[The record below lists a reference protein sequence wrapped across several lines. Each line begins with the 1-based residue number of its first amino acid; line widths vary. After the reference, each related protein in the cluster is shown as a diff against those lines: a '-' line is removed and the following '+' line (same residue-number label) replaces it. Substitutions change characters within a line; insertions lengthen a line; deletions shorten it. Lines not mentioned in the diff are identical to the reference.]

1 MDPIAQAFTRIN
13 RTDFLPVETRRF
25 ASEDAP
31 LSIGYQQTN
40 SQPSTVK
47 AMLKLLAVHPG
58 HRVLDVGAGSGWSSA
73 LLGSLVGD
81 QGEVIGVERIPELVS
96 TARAANAQQNQPWV
110 HIRQATDGELGA
122 PGEAPF
128 DRILVSAMANALP
141 EQLVEQLGEGG
152 VMVIP
157 VAGEMLRVRQG
168 HRGPKITRHGK
179 FKFVPL
185 RED

>member
-13 RTDFLPVETRRF
+13 RTDFLPVEIREF
-25 ASEDAP
+25 ASVDAP
-31 LSIGYQQTN
+31 LGIGHQQTN
-40 SQPSTVK
+40 SQPSTVR

-96 TARAANAQQNQPWV
+96 MARTANAQHNQPWV

-122 PGEAPF
+122 PGDGPF
-128 DRILVSAMANALP
+128 DRILVSAMADALP
-141 EQLVEQLGEGG
+141 EQLVAQLGEGG

-157 VAGEMLRVRQG
+157 VAGEMLRVHRD
-168 HRGPKITRHGK
+168 HRGLKITRHGQ
-179 FKFVPL
+179 FRFVPL

>member
-1 MDPIAQAFTRIN
+1 MDPIAQAFTRIS
-13 RTDFLPVETRRF
+13 RTDFLPAEVREF
-25 ASEDAP
+25 ASVDAP
-31 LSIGYQQTN
+31 LGIGHQQTN

-47 AMLKLLAVHPG
+47 AMLKLLAVQPG

-73 LLGSLVGD
+73 LLGSLVGN

-96 TARAANAQQNQPWV
+96 RAQTANARQNQPWV
-110 HIRQATDGELGA
+110 HIRQATAGELGV
-122 PGEAPF
+122 PGDAPF

-157 VAGEMLRVRQG
+157 VANVMLRVR
-168 HRGPKITRHGK
+168 RGRRGVKVTRHGK
-179 FKFVPL
+179 FTFVPL
-185 RED
+185 CED

>member
-1 MDPIAQAFTRIN
+1 MDPITRALSRIN
-13 RTDFLPVETRRF
+13 RTDFLPVETRES
-25 ASEDAP
+25 ASVDAP

-73 LLGSLVGD
+73 LLGSLVGN

-96 TARAANAQQNQPWV
+96 KARTANAHQNQPWV

-152 VMVIP
+152 IMVIP
-157 VAGEMLRVRQG
+157 VAGDMLRVR
-168 HRGPKITRHGK
+168 RGRRGLKITRHGH
-179 FKFVPL
+179 FRFVPL